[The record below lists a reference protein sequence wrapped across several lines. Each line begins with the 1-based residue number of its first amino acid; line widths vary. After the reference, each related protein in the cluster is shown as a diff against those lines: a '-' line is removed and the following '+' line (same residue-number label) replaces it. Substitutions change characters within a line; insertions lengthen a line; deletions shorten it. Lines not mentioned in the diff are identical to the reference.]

1 MSNPIIT
8 CGDLY
13 REYPMGGSTVRALR
27 GINLTI
33 NEGEILIILGP
44 SGAGKSTLLHVLGA
58 LDRPTAGLVRFRGT
72 DLSTVS
78 EGKMAGIRASSF
90 GFVFQFHHLMPEL
103 NVIENVMVPGIIQP
117 QPDVDLRTRA
127 AELLD
132 EMELSERSKHMPS
145 QISGG
150 ERQRVAVA
158 RALFNSPDV
167 IFCDEPTGNLDSETG
182 RIIRDLITKL
192 NKEKGITFVI
202 VTHDESFAEIGSRTA
217 HMIDGKV
224 TAVS

>member
-13 REYPMGGSTVRALR
+13 REYPMGGDTVRALR

-78 EGKMAGIRASSF
+78 ERKMAGIRASSF

-182 RIIRDLITKL
+182 RIISDLITKL
-192 NKEKGITFVI
+192 NKEKGITFVV
-202 VTHDESFAEIGSRTA
+202 VTHDESFAEIGSRTVN
-217 HMIDGKV
+217 MVDGRV
-224 TAVS
+224 TEVP